1 MLSSRICANDYVASQ
16 QDMLQCRIRTSGIVE
31 EEYVIDDVAFVVFDV
46 GGQRNERKKWI
57 HCFEDVTAVIF
68 VAALSEYD
76 QTLYEQANVNRM
88 SEALTLFRDI
98 VNNQYFTR
106 SAVILFLNKKDLF
119 EVKVQ
124 ESSIKAVADFSDF
137 DGAADGEEAYDDGIN
152 YFEGKFLEQVVEDPT
167 MSEKKQVYTHV
178 TCATDKGN
186 VKTVFNACKETIL
199 RSNLTGSG
207 FA

>member
-1 MLSSRICANDYVASQ
+1 MLE
-16 QDMLQCRIRTSGIVE
+16 CRIRTSGIVE
-31 EEYVIDDVAFVVFDV
+31 ERYDIDGVEFVIYDV

-88 SEALTLFRDI
+88 SEALTLFKDI
-98 VNNQYFTR
+98 VNNQYFGQ
-106 SAVILFLNKKDLF
+106 SAMILFLNKKDLF
-119 EVKVQ
+119 ENKCLEVPIN
-124 ESSIKAVADFSDF
+124 SIPEFNDF
-137 DGAADGEEAYDDGIN
+137 DGATGGEDAYDDGVK
-152 YFEGKFLEQVVEDPT
+152 YFEEKFLSQVDE
-167 MSEKKQVYTHV
+167 SAEKKQVYTHI
-178 TCATDKGN
+178 TCATDQDN

-207 FA
+207 FMA